1 MTQSTLC
8 FDGDTFDSGF
18 DGVRLTGQIL
28 RIYNFMKN
36 GNWNTLG
43 DIETETGD
51 PQASIS
57 AQLRHLRK
65 VRFGKNT
72 VEKRRKG
79 SKKSGLYEYRLKVNP
94 DSNILKWD

>member
-8 FDGDTFDSGF
+8 FNGDSFDPGF

-36 GNWNTLG
+36 GNWYTLG

-51 PQASIS
+51 PQELCS
-57 AQLRHLRK
+57 
-65 VRFGKNT
+65 
-72 VEKRRKG
+72 
-79 SKKSGLYEYRLKVNP
+79 
-94 DSNILKWD
+94 